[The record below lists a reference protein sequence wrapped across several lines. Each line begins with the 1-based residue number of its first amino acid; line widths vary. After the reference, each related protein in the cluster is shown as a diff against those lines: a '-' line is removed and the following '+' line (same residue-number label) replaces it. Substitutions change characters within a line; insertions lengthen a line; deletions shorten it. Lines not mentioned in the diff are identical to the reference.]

1 MDFSMGADDLSK
13 LRIDKKTFQ
22 VRSRTRSRY
31 FLLILGLIAVAA
43 AWVMYRTGLLQ
54 PAVAVQVA
62 AVQTIYPSQI
72 FTLLNAS
79 GYVVAQR
86 KAAVASKITGRLVYL
101 AVEEGDHVKAGQII
115 ARLED
120 RDLQAARDRASEN
133 VKVARFNLVQAQA
146 ELQEALLAYT
156 RHKELWAKRLI
167 AQSTFDTVEARYKKA
182 KAAVDAQEA
191 AVKASRAALEEAEV
205 NYDYANIRAPFDGV
219 VLTKNA
225 DVGDIVTPLAATA
238 EAKAAVVSIADMDSL
253 QVEVDVSESNIAQ
266 VKAGQPCEVQLDAL
280 PDIRFR
286 GRVHR
291 IVPTADRTKASVMV
305 KVAFVDEDSR
315 ILPEM
320 SAKVAFLE
328 RDVTPE
334 DQTPVTVIPAAAVVG
349 RSGDHAVF
357 VIRGQRAVEAP
368 VRLGR
373 RMGDMVQL
381 LDGPPIGDKVVL
393 APVER
398 IKDGVRVKV
407 PLS

>member
-1 MDFSMGADDLSK
+1 MGFSMGPDDLSK
-13 LRIDKKTFQ
+13 IRIDKKAFAA
-22 VRSRTRSRY
+22 RPRAKSRY
-31 FLLILGLIAVAA
+31 VLLISGLIAVAA
-43 AWVMYRTGLLQ
+43 GWVLYRTGLLR
-54 PAVAVQVA
+54 PAVDVQVA
-62 AVQTIYPSQI
+62 TVQTIYPSQM

-79 GYVVAQR
+79 GYVVADR

-115 ARLED
+115 ARLEN

-133 VKVARFNLVQAQA
+133 VKVARYNLVQAQA

-182 KAAVDAQEA
+182 KAGVDSQAA
-191 AVKASRAALEEAEV
+191 AVKASQAALEEAEI

-219 VLTKNA
+219 VLSKSA
-225 DVGDIVTPLAATA
+225 DVGDIVTPLAATT
-238 EAKAAVVSIADMDSL
+238 EAKAAVVTIADMNSL

-266 VKAGQPCEVQLDAL
+266 VREGQPCEVQLDAL
-280 PDIRFR
+280 PDTRFR

-305 KVAFVDEDSR
+305 KVAFVDKDSR

-334 DQTPVTVIPAAAVVG
+334 DRAAVTVIPAAAVVA

-357 VIRGQRAVEAP
+357 VIRGQRAVEEP

-398 IKDGVRVKV
+398 ITDGVRVKV

>member
-1 MDFSMGADDLSK
+1 MGAEDLSK
-13 LRIDKKTFQ
+13 LRIDKKAFAA
-22 VRSRTRSRY
+22 RSRTQSRY
-31 FLLILGLIAVAA
+31 ILLTLGLIAVAA
-43 AWVMYRTGLLQ
+43 GWAMYRTGLLR
-54 PAVAVQVA
+54 PALEVQVA
-62 AVQTIYPSQI
+62 TVQTIFPSQM

-79 GYVVAQR
+79 GYVVADR

-115 ARLED
+115 ARLENK
-120 RDLQAARDRASEN
+120 DLEAGRDRASEN
-133 VKVARFNLVQAQA
+133 VKVAGFNLAQAQA
-146 ELQEALLAYT
+146 ELQEASLAYD
-156 RHKELWAKRLI
+156 RHKELWTKRLI
-167 AQSTFDTVEARYKKA
+167 AQATFDAVEARYKKA
-182 KAAVDAQEA
+182 KAAVDSQEA
-191 AVKASRAALEEAEV
+191 AVRASRAALKEAEV
-205 NYDYANIRAPFDGV
+205 NYDYANIRAPFDAV

-225 DVGDIVTPLAATA
+225 DIGDIVTPLAATA
-238 EAKAAVVSIADMDSL
+238 EAKAAVVTIADMDSL

-266 VKAGQPCEVQLDAL
+266 VKAGQPCEVRLDAL
-280 PDIRFR
+280 PDVRFR

-305 KVAFVDEDSR
+305 KVAFVDKDSA

-328 RDVTPE
+328 RDVTSE
-334 DQTPVTVIPAAAVVG
+334 DRAPVTAIPAVAVVS
-349 RSGDHAVF
+349 RNGDHAVF
-357 VIRGQRAVEAP
+357 VIRGQRAVEVP

-381 LDGPPIGDKVVL
+381 LDGPPIGDKVVVV
-393 APVER
+393 PVER